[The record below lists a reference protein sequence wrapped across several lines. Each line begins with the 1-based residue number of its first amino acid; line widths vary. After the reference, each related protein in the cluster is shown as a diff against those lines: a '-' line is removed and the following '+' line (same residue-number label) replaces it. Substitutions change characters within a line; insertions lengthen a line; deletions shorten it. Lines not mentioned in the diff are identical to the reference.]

1 MYSRTLALV
10 MLPSFWYAIF
20 EATIPFLV
28 TLIYE
33 SIRVIDNLQGAVYN
47 EMAEGIANVPER

>member
-1 MYSRTLALV
+1 
-10 MLPSFWYAIF
+10 MLPSFWYTIF
-20 EATIPFLV
+20 EATISFLV

-33 SIRVIDNLQGAVYN
+33 SIGVIDNLQGAVYN